1 MRGGWEREEHG
12 GIWGVLS
19 PVPWGRGRRGFAG
32 SARLWDAMPPRAF
45 APAAVPGK
53 TWDPAALGVVG
64 ALYVWCPSWHW
75 TLALGRARQPL
86 GTCFLIACSLPTR
99 PHLAQ
104 ADSSIIC
111 LCHSLSP
118 GQVSSAGLFLSLS
131 LSFLLCLQLSHLSPG
146 LCGNIFL
153 ASPSASFP
161 SLAGSLS
168 WLPWVLTWVLGSWDG
183 IQERLDGGLDLGAL
197 RHPWALGSGRGTR
210 GCGFAAPRGLLHGAP
225 S

>member
-45 APAAVPGK
+45 APGAVPGK

-75 TLALGRARQPL
+75 ALALGRGRQPL

-111 LCHSLSP
+111 LCHPLSR

-131 LSFLLCLQLSHLSPG
+131 LSSPLSPAQSPLAWSLWQYFSCLSLCLLPKSGWVSV
-146 LCGNIFL
+146 L
-153 ASPSASFP
+153 A
-161 SLAGSLS
+161 
-168 WLPWVLTWVLGSWDG
+168 
-183 IQERLDGGLDLGAL
+183 
-197 RHPWALGSGRGTR
+197 ALGSNLGSGVL
-210 GCGFAAPRGLLHGAP
+210 GWDPGEA
-225 S
+225 